1 MPIDLNG
8 NILSSTSITGST
20 FSNSIITDGLIAHLD
35 AGNKNSY
42 TGTGSIW
49 SDLSGNGNNFTLNN
63 ITYNS
68 GNGGYM
74 VLNGTNGY
82 ASISSLNLTLGFSME
97 TWTYM
102 TSASGGF
109 GLFGQG
115 PPALNTGLHIFY
127 DTGSRGMIYG
137 MYSNDNDYNENYR
150 PSTGQWF
157 NWVFT
162 YNGSN
167 YEKRFYANGDLIK
180 PGSSVQNA
188 YGGTGQFNIGAIYGG
203 PNGAY
208 ANGRVGA
215 VRIYNRPLHKAEILN
230 NYYSTKSRFG
240 L

>member
-8 NILSSTSITGST
+8 NIISSTSITGST
-20 FSNSIITDGLIAHLD
+20 FSNSIITDGLVSHLD

-63 ITYNS
+63 ITFNS

-82 ASISSLNLTLGFSME
+82 ASISSLSLTGGFSLE

-230 NYYSTKSRFG
+230 NYYSSKSRFG

>member
-8 NILSSTSITGST
+8 NILDSTSITTAT
-20 FSNSIITDGLIAHLD
+20 FNKSIVTNGILCHLD

-42 TGTGSIW
+42 TGTGVTW
-49 SDLSGNGNNFTLNN
+49 NDLSGNGNNFTLNN
-63 ITYNS
+63 ITFNS

-82 ASISSLNLTLGFSME
+82 ASISNLNLTSGFTLE

-102 TSASGGF
+102 SSTSGGF

-115 PPALNTGLHIFY
+115 TYGTGTGLHIFY

-150 PSTGQWF
+150 PSTGQWY

-162 YNGSN
+162 YDGSN
-167 YEKRFYANGDLIK
+167 YEKRFYANGNLIK
-180 PGSSVQNA
+180 PGSSVQTV

-203 PNGAY
+203 PAGAY

-215 VRIYNRPLHKAEILN
+215 IRIYNRPLHTAEILN
-230 NYYSTKSRFG
+230 NYYASKSRFG

>member
-20 FSNSIITDGLIAHLD
+20 FSNSIVTDGLISHLD

-42 TGTGSIW
+42 IGTGSIW
-49 SDLSGNGNNFTLNN
+49 NDLSGNGNNFTLNN
-63 ITYNS
+63 ITFNS

-82 ASISSLNLTLGFSME
+82 ASISSLSLTGGFSLE

-137 MYSNDNDYNENYR
+137 MYGNDNDYNENYR

-180 PGSSVQNA
+180 PGASVQNA

-208 ANGRVGA
+208 ANGRVGN